1 MAKNYGFQN
10 EWDFFNYL
18 NGKKVGE
25 INSSFKEMLASI
37 YENLTDDMT
46 IKCYVDMA
54 KNKEDMWITINSV
67 KKNISIKM
75 GSENTFHTEYIYNFT
90 DFLERQ
96 NVPMKIINDILDYHF
111 LREDNVPGNNII
123 EKINLNIYKQKY
135 HKKIN
140 NINLYFQNNEYL
152 LKKLIN
158 RFVIGK
164 NDLIIHGTVE
174 NFSYITKEEIIE
186 ILLAKSNKIMDSS
199 SVHFSHLYFQAK
211 SRKDEVM
218 RFFFQIKWYK
228 LEEDI
233 KKIRQKKSPKLFNIH
248 NGGDRGI

>member
-1 MAKNYGFQN
+1 MTKNYGFQN

-18 NGKKVGE
+18 NGKKVCE
-25 INSSFKEMLASI
+25 LNSSFKEMLASI

-111 LREDNVPGNNII
+111 LKENNVSVSVNANNII
-123 EKINLNIYKQKY
+123 EKITLNIYKQKY

-140 NINLYFQNNEYL
+140 NINLYFQNNESL

-174 NFSYITKEEIIE
+174 NFSYITKEEIIRV
-186 ILLAKSNKIMDSS
+186 LLANKIMDSS

-233 KKIRQKKSPKLFNIH
+233 NIIRQKKEH
-248 NGGDRGI
+248 

>member
-25 INSSFKEMLASI
+25 INSSFKAMLASI

-67 KKNISIKM
+67 RKNISIKM

-111 LREDNVPGNNII
+111 LKENNLSVSVNANNII
-123 EKINLNIYKQKY
+123 EKITLNIYKQKY

-140 NINLYFQNNEYL
+140 NINLYFQNNESL

-174 NFSYITKEEIIE
+174 NFSYITKEEIIRV
-186 ILLAKSNKIMDSS
+186 LLANKIKDSS

-233 KKIRQKKSPKLFNIH
+233 SIMRQKKEH
-248 NGGDRGI
+248 

>member
-25 INSSFKEMLASI
+25 INQSFKEMLTSI
-37 YENLTDDMT
+37 YDNLTDDMN

-54 KNKEDMWITINSV
+54 KNKEDLWITINSIR
-67 KKNISIKM
+67 KNISIKM

-111 LREDNVPGNNII
+111 LKESSVSVNANNII
-123 EKINLNIYKQKY
+123 EKITLNIYKQKY

-140 NINLYFQNNEYL
+140 NINLYFQNNESL

-174 NFSYITKEEIIE
+174 NFSYITKEEIIKV
-186 ILLAKSNKIMDSS
+186 LLANKIMDSS

-233 KKIRQKKSPKLFNIH
+233 SIMRQKKEH
-248 NGGDRGI
+248 

>member
-25 INSSFKEMLASI
+25 INQSFKEMLTSI
-37 YENLTDDMT
+37 YDNLTDDMN

-54 KNKEDMWITINSV
+54 KNKEDLWITINSIR
-67 KKNISIKM
+67 KNISIKM

-111 LREDNVPGNNII
+111 LKENNLSVSVNANNII
-123 EKINLNIYKQKY
+123 EKITLNIYKQKY

-140 NINLYFQNNEYL
+140 NINLYFQNNESL

-174 NFSYITKEEIIE
+174 NFSYITKEEIIKV
-186 ILLAKSNKIMDSS
+186 LLANKIMDSS

-233 KKIRQKKSPKLFNIH
+233 SIMRQKKEH
-248 NGGDRGI
+248 

>member
-46 IKCYVDMA
+46 VKCYVDMA

-140 NINLYFQNNEYL
+140 N
-152 LKKLIN
+152 K
-158 RFVIGK
+158 
-164 NDLIIHGTVE
+164 
-174 NFSYITKEEIIE
+174 
-186 ILLAKSNKIMDSS
+186 NKI
-199 SVHFSHLYFQAK
+199 LK
-211 SRKDEVM
+211 
-218 RFFFQIKWYK
+218 
-228 LEEDI
+228 
-233 KKIRQKKSPKLFNIH
+233 N
-248 NGGDRGI
+248 

>member
-1 MAKNYGFQN
+1 MIIVKRNYGFDN

-25 INSSFKEMLASI
+25 VNIMFRKFLLANFPYIN
-37 YENLTDDMT
+37 NDMK
-46 IKCYVDMA
+46 ISAYVNFDRT
-54 KNKEDMWITINSV
+54 KEDIWIRVGKV
-67 KKNISIKM
+67 KKSISIKM
-75 GSENTFHTEYIYNFT
+75 GKCNTVHNEYIYNFT

-111 LREDNVPGNNII
+111 LKESSVSVNANNII
-123 EKINLNIYKQKY
+123 EKITLNIYKQKY

-140 NINLYFQNNEYL
+140 NINLYFQNNESL

-174 NFSYITKEEIIE
+174 NFSYITKEEIIKV
-186 ILLAKSNKIMDSS
+186 LLANKIMDSS

-233 KKIRQKKSPKLFNIH
+233 SIMRQKKEH
-248 NGGDRGI
+248 

>member
-25 INSSFKEMLASI
+25 INQSFKEMLTSI
-37 YENLTDDMT
+37 YDNLTDDMN

-54 KNKEDMWITINSV
+54 KNKEDLWITINSIR
-67 KKNISIKM
+67 KNISIKM

-90 DFLERQ
+90 NFLEKQ
-96 NVPMKIINDILDYHF
+96 NVPMKIIDDILDYHF
-111 LREDNVPGNNII
+111 LKESSVSVNANNII
-123 EKINLNIYKQKY
+123 EKITLNIYKQKY

-140 NINLYFQNNEYL
+140 NINLYFQNNESL

-174 NFSYITKEEIIE
+174 NFSYITKEEIIKV
-186 ILLAKSNKIMDSS
+186 LLANKIMDSS

-233 KKIRQKKSPKLFNIH
+233 SIMRQKKEH
-248 NGGDRGI
+248 

>member
-25 INSSFKEMLASI
+25 INQSFKEMLTSI
-37 YENLTDDMT
+37 YDNLTDDMN

-54 KNKEDMWITINSV
+54 KNKEDLWITINSIR
-67 KKNISIKM
+67 KNISIKM

-90 DFLERQ
+90 NFLEKQ
-96 NVPMKIINDILDYHF
+96 NVPMKIIDDILDYHF
-111 LREDNVPGNNII
+111 LKESSVSVNANNII
-123 EKINLNIYKQKY
+123 EKITLNIYKQKY

-140 NINLYFQNNEYL
+140 NINLYFQNNESL

-174 NFSYITKEEIIE
+174 NFSYITKEEIIKV
-186 ILLAKSNKIMDSS
+186 LLANKVMDSS

-211 SRKDEVM
+211 CRKDEVM

-233 KKIRQKKSPKLFNIH
+233 SIMRQKKEH
-248 NGGDRGI
+248 